1 MLVGHI
7 RKPHAERKL
16 TALFSIEMEL
26 LPIEVLHY
34 RSRDFRAFFL
44 LWPWSWPNDLHIRT
58 WPASPQDVSADQK

>member
-44 LWPWSWPNDLHIRT
+44 L
-58 WPASPQDVSADQK
+58 